1 MKPQFSLRSA
11 TATDAPWIAELRA
24 VVLKADL
31 ERLGRYHPVRVRQ
44 RFLDGF
50 VAEHTQIVMLDGET
64 VGSIAVRPDLDS
76 QWIEHFYLDPA
87 HQGQG
92 LGGAV
97 LALVMRNAADSRP
110 FRLNVL
116 TGSPAQRLYLRHGFS
131 VESQDA
137 VDVFMVAESRAA
149 LALDARCLGI

>member
-1 MKPQFSLRSA
+1 MKPLFSLRSA
-11 TATDAPWIAELRA
+11 TATDARWIAELRA
-24 VVLKADL
+24 VVLKTDL
-31 ERLGRYHPVRVRQ
+31 ERLGRYDPMRVRQ

-50 VAEHTQIVMLDGET
+50 DADHTQVIMVDGET
-64 VGSIAVRPDLDS
+64 AGSIAVRPDLGS
-76 QWIEHFYLDPA
+76 QWIEHFYLDPGQ
-87 HQGQG
+87 QGKG

-97 LALVMRNAADSRP
+97 LTLVMRNAADSRP

-137 VDVFMVAESRAA
+137 VDVFMVA
-149 LALDARCLGI
+149 DGTCP